1 MRIASPHP
9 QIYVHLQNIEI
20 LSSLNV
26 KNRNYS
32 KIIPTKAT
40 KNTIS
45 FRNIRIAFN
54 IVTGFSVLT
63 FFFHWILLNWNA
75 NIAVYRIYTP
85 AATKKE
91 LLILHFQSVIQQLV
105 Q

>member
-20 LSSLNV
+20 LSSLNE
-26 KNRNYS
+26 KPQLL

-63 FFFHWILLNWNA
+63 FFFHWILLKLE
-75 NIAVYRIYTP
+75 R
-85 AATKKE
+85 
-91 LLILHFQSVIQQLV
+91 
-105 Q
+105 